1 MSEPT
6 AAAARP
12 APGPRRWPAV
22 AALAALL
29 AGLAGC
35 FYYDADIRVAP
46 DGSVRVRETLR
57 LDPEWKASIGDTLQ
71 AAERVLGRYVE
82 EARGRGGRIVANA
95 GDSAVAEF
103 RYPSL
108 RAFDRAWP
116 DSSDHGQQWDR
127 SVWRRGEVDGQAT
140 DELILWRMSPPK
152 PSDKPGKQ
160 RQPVLTFWVTPPAP
174 PLRHNAHAT
183 RGGTYV
189 WRFTEQMT
197 APDSVWIAWPAG
209 GK

>member
-1 MSEPT
+1 MPAST
-6 AAAARP
+6 ATARP

-35 FYYDADIRVAP
+35 FYYDADIRIAR

-57 LDPEWKASIGDTLQ
+57 IDPEWKATIQDTLQ

-82 EARGRGGRIVANA
+82 EARGRGGRIVADA

-103 RYPSL
+103 RYPTL
-108 RAFDRAWP
+108 AAFDRAWP
-116 DSSDHGQQWDR
+116 DSSDHGQLWDR
-127 SVWRRGEVDGQAT
+127 SVWRRGQVDGQRT

-152 PSDKPGKQ
+152 PSDKPGQ
-160 RQPVLTFWVTPPAP
+160 QPQPVLSFWVTPPVP
-174 PLRHNAHAT
+174 PLRHNAHVV
-183 RGGTYV
+183 RGGTYG
-189 WRFTEQMT
+189 WRFTDKMT
-197 APDSVWIAWPAG
+197 APDSVWIAWPAT